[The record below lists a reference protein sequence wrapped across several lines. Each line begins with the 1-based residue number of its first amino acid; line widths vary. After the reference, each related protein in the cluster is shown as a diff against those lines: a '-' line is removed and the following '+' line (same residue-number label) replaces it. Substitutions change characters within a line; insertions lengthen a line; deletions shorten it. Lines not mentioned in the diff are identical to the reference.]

1 MRMFDTEMHLGHF
14 NSLVS
19 IRYDRINLRFATHN
33 NTCVGVPPWG
43 NTVDI
48 SSCEHFLMCSN
59 TRTFIIPC
67 PPSHQGQKL
76 YFNPS
81 KNTCDYQR
89 NVQCKD
95 GIRPD
100 SNIDKNGNLIIIT
113 PPPQI
118 TSHSTTDLPMLPP
131 NVNPCRNVKSGNRV
145 DPFSCEHYYS
155 CRLGVVLKR
164 FRCPAS
170 WNGARLHY
178 NPEKNQ
184 CVYRDQMKCI
194 PRMMT
199 MNGKD

>member
-118 TSHSTTDLPMLPP
+118 TSHSTTDLP
-131 NVNPCRNVKSGNRV
+131 C
-145 DPFSCEHYYS
+145 
-155 CRLGVVLKR
+155 
-164 FRCPAS
+164 
-170 WNGARLHY
+170 
-178 NPEKNQ
+178 
-184 CVYRDQMKCI
+184 YRPM
-194 PRMMT
+194 
-199 MNGKD
+199 